1 MKQNDFDAFGDL
13 LDAVCSLLSRGTYT
27 PSATNTALWFRSLAE
42 YDLAAVRKAFDA
54 HVRDPQRG
62 RFVPTPADLIAQ
74 IQGTAVDDGRPGAE
88 EAWALALGA
97 RDEAAT
103 IVWTPEVA
111 QAWDIARAVFEV
123 GDEVGARMA
132 FKESYARLVDEARR
146 ERKRCEWT
154 ASLGFDAAARRDA
167 IEQAVQLGRLPQ
179 EDLLALPAPIAGAS
193 VAPGVLQVLQV
204 LRDSI
209 ARANQGPSQAD
220 LDRERTEQ
228 QKARADE
235 LVREYTAPDQRDEAA

>member
-1 MKQNDFDAFGDL
+1 MRDADVGAFYAL
-13 LDAVCSLLSRGTYT
+13 LDDVGALLLRPGQVLS
-27 PSATNTALWFRSLAE
+27 PTAKAMFFRALTA
-42 YDLAAVRKAFDA
+42 YDLATVRAALDA
-54 HVRDPQRG
+54 HVKDPQRG
-62 RFVPTPADLIAQ
+62 RFMPLPADLIAQ

-132 FKESYARLVDEARR
+132 FREAYTRLVDEARR

-179 EDLLALPAPIAGAS
+179 EDLLALPAPITGAS
-193 VAPGVLQVLQV
+193 VAPGVLKVLQV
-204 LRDSI
+204 LRDTI
-209 ARANQGPSQAD
+209 AKANQGPSQAD